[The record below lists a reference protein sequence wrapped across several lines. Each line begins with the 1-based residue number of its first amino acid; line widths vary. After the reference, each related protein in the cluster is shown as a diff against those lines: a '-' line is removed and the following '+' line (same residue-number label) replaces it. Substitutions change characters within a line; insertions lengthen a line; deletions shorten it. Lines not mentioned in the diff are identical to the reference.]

1 MITNMTSLLLNDG
14 QTTPVAHTFSP
25 ASNGADGVARWQ
37 DREHNNGVSLG
48 FSTLTFSVR
57 EPVKPGGVTR
67 VKLTISVPKLN
78 TSTVVP
84 TLIGTGM
91 ASLEFIFPGAY
102 TQQDRKDLRA
112 FLINAGQIAA
122 LGENI
127 TEMQKPY

>member
-1 MITNMTSLLLNDG
+1 MITNMTSITLNDG
-14 QTTPVAHTFSP
+14 LATPVAHNFSP

-37 DREHNNGVSLG
+37 DREHNGGVSLG

-67 VKLTISVPKLN
+67 VKLTVSVPKLD

-91 ASLEFIFPGAY
+91 ATLEFIFPGPY
-102 TQQDRKDLRA
+102 TLQDRKDLRA
-112 FLINAGQIAA
+112 FMINAGQIAA

-127 TEMQKPY
+127 IEMQRPY